1 MLMEGELKAEMQMI
15 LVGTGGKGGSAT
27 SGGVAGNGG
36 TEGSFGKGGT
46 PGGSSWYYGGRRWG
60 WLVPEEVEEDSI
72 GQGEKED

>member
-1 MLMEGELKAEMQMI
+1 MEGELKVEMQMI

-46 PGGSSWYYGGRRWG
+46 PGGSSWYYGGRRRRRM
-60 WLVPEEVEEDSI
+60 VPEVAEADFF